1 MSDCFRDQTGYMHVF
16 YLILLAN
23 YKVCSY
29 SLVSSCVY
37 CFICLLFLDFRKI
50 LLWNTGLIYLI
61 KHFLLADMLERI
73 AAQDESAEEN
83 SPNIFNFLLPVLCH
97 WSADDKTRKVLLDE
111 DIHITLWEYLEK
123 LLCCHATKSIVYQSL
138 ETVFGIFLNI
148 AITEAELAADSSSVF
163 AEILVLL
170 MTKLNQFSSM
180 PANVVM
186 NMVTLSLILARAQV
200 KIHQKNKEGIER
212 FFQMILKMLCDS
224 CPYLQQ
230 ENTSTK
236 QINWSDISELW
247 LIGID
252 NMIAC
257 IDLYPGLSEVLKT
270 HSAFQ
275 AMVKFLE
282 RKKVIKTDD
291 FKSVSLI
298 ATNFV
303 KKVM

>member
-1 MSDCFRDQTGYMHVF
+1 MFLFFGQFV
-16 YLILLAN
+16 
-23 YKVCSY
+23 
-29 SLVSSCVY
+29 
-37 CFICLLFLDFRKI
+37 CLLFYLSSFSRFQKDIALKYQTDLLDKTF
-50 LLWNTGLIYLI
+50 
-61 KHFLLADMLERI
+61 FLLADMLERI

-111 DIHITLWEYLEK
+111 EIHVTLWEYLEK
-123 LLCCHATKSIVYQSL
+123 LLCCHPTKSIVYQSL

-148 AITEAELAADSSSVF
+148 AITEAELAADSSTVF

-180 PANVVM
+180 PANLVM